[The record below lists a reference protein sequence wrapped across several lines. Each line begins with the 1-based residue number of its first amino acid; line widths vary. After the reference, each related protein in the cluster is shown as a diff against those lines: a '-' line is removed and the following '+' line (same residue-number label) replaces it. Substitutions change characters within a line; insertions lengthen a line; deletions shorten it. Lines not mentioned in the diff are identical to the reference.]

1 MIQATN
7 AFKKLQNIADE
18 LIDDRVGIIKF
29 LGEFSREAGAPDFYH
44 FYSEACDT
52 TAFTDQKNFGN
63 AGGASINP
71 EKGMAKAIGEA
82 VERYCSAIFEQEE
95 CPMFSAHSAPCPC
108 VAPEE
113 FALYSSQQ
121 YERTEFPY
129 VPFTPLTPIRWTDT
143 INPRT
148 RETWYVPASMVF
160 IPYSPQTQQ
169 GEQAIVQPISTGLAC
184 HGSWEEAANSA
195 IAEVIERDA
204 FTITWQAKLSRPSIR
219 HSTLTARNRDLIS
232 RYELTRYTVTILNI
246 TMDHGIPTILS
257 VLRNTNPEMPAM
269 IFAASANLNPDLAI
283 ESSLEELAH
292 TRRMASFLKSS
303 RAPLIPSPDHEN
315 IGDQSS
321 HVHLYCDQK
330 NFSLAQFIFDSVQTI
345 DFSDIPTLSTGNPK
359 KDFPIYLEKI
369 EAIDHQVLL
378 KDVTTPDVE
387 DLGLKVVR
395 VIIPG
400 FHPLFMGHALRAL
413 GGTRLWEVPQK
424 MGWGGITRETGDNP
438 RAHPYP

>member
-1 MIQATN
+1 MIPATN
-7 AFKKLQNIADE
+7 TFKQLHDMADD
-18 LIDDRVGIIKF
+18 LIDTRVGIIKF
-29 LGEFSREAGAPDFYH
+29 LGEFPREAGAPDFYH
-44 FYSEACDT
+44 YYSEACDT
-52 TAFTDQKNFGN
+52 NAFTGQKNFAN

-71 EKGMAKAIGEA
+71 QKGMAKAIGEA

-95 CPMFSAHSAPCPC
+95 CPLFSPHSAPFSC
-108 VAPEE
+108 VAPDE

-121 YERTEFPY
+121 YERTAFPY
-129 VPFTPLTPIRWTDT
+129 VPFTPLTPIRWIDT
-143 INPRT
+143 VNPRT
-148 RETWYVPASMVF
+148 GETWYVPASMVF
-160 IPYSPQTQQ
+160 IPYTPQTKQ
-169 GEQAIVQPISTGLAC
+169 GEQSIAQSISTGLAC

-204 FTITWQAKLSRPSIR
+204 FMITWQAKLSPPSIQ
-219 HSTLTARNRDLIS
+219 HSTLSAKNQDLIDRFVRAGYS
-232 RYELTRYTVTILNI
+232 VTILNI

-257 VLRNTNPEMPAM
+257 VLRNTNSEMPAM

-303 RAPLIPSPDHEN
+303 RPPLIPSSDYEN
-315 IGDQSS
+315 IADQSS
-321 HVHLYCDQK
+321 HVHLFCDQK
-330 NFSLAQFIFDSVQTI
+330 NFPLAQFIFDSEQTI
-345 DFSDIPTLSTGNPK
+345 DFSEIHNPSTGNPK
-359 KDFPIYLEKI
+359 KDFPIYLERI
-369 EAIDHQVLL
+369 EAIDHQVLI

-395 VIIPG
+395 AIIPG

-413 GGTRLWEVPQK
+413 GGRRLWEVPQK
-424 MGWGGITRETGDNP
+424 MGWGGISRDTGDNP